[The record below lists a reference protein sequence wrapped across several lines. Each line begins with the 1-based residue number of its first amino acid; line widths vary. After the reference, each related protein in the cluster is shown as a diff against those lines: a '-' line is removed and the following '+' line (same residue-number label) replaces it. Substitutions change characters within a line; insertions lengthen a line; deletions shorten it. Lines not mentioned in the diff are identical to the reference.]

1 MCDNVQMSLLS
12 NQDDT
17 EKKSAGNK
25 KFLGYAL
32 AFLFA
37 GGAFLSGLQMG
48 QGEIPLSQ
56 TASLFDFFKKKEA
69 PEVVTEPNLDEFWK
83 VWDLLEEK
91 FATSSSTAP
100 LTSEERIQGAIE
112 GMVDSYGDPYT
123 VYMPPADTASF
134 EENIAGNFSGVGMEV
149 GLREGLVTV
158 IAPLVG
164 TPAEKA
170 GILAGDVIVKID
182 EVSTEGM
189 RIDEAVN
196 LIRGEKGT
204 VVNLQLYREGKSEF
218 LNIPV
223 TRDTI
228 NIPTVKTE
236 KIEKTFV
243 ISLYS
248 FNAVAETKMQ
258 EALNE
263 YKNSGA
269 TSLVLDLRGNPGGF
283 LQSAVSI
290 ASYFLPAGKVVV
302 KEQFSDSTNDDVF
315 RSNGKQVGSFTP
327 ANLVVLVDGG
337 SASASEILAGALKD
351 HQVATIIGAQTFGK
365 GSVQELIKLDDGS
378 SLKVTVARWLTPNG
392 VSISAGGLAP
402 DIAINRTLEQRE
414 AGIDSQRDAAIRFLK
429 GEKVVSETVE
439 DKLTSKPE

>member
-1 MCDNVQMSLLS
+1 MSLLS

-123 VYMPPADTASF
+123 GYMPPADTASF

-378 SLKVTVARWLTPNG
+378 SLKVTVDRWLTPNG